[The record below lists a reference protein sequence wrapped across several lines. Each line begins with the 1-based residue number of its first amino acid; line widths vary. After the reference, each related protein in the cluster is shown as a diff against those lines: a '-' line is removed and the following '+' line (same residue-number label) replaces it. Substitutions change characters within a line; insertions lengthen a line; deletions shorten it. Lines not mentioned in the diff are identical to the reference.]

1 MNSML
6 QLFFM
11 SYATMYCE
19 SKTVSALAKQL
30 LADVHPPH
38 VARVTGVLRE
48 AIQLNIK
55 STSCKMFSAQLMSS
69 KNLSHVTRKWLEKL
83 QYVEGNY
90 FTELL
95 PRNMPEFAK
104 AFGCRKEDTMVAD
117 KPCKIW

>member
-19 SKTVSALAKQL
+19 SKTVSALARQL

-55 STSCKMFSAQLMSS
+55 SKYQPLDIQPDKSD
-69 KNLSHVTRKWLEKL
+69 
-83 QYVEGNY
+83 QY
-90 FTELL
+90 
-95 PRNMPEFAK
+95 
-104 AFGCRKEDTMVAD
+104 
-117 KPCKIW
+117 